1 MSIVD
6 IKIPSPGESITEV
19 EIGSW
24 QKADGDYV
32 QVDETICEIESDKA
46 TLPLIADNSGTLKI
60 VLQEGETAEVGDV
73 VCSIDAS
80 AKNPENNSTD
90 KSSPDTSTLTESSAS
105 ERVSPGQAT
114 ASYAEGH
121 PSPAARK
128 MMAESAAENVS
139 GSGPAGRIT
148 KQDMQLHL
156 LNVTDS
162 SASSP
167 KIQKATDL
175 QDSRK
180 LTGSS
185 SSAAETKT
193 LAEPPVFTG
202 SRNIKRERMSR
213 LRRKL
218 AERLVS
224 VKNETAM
231 LTTFNE
237 VDMSA
242 IIELRA
248 QCKDVFMQKHNVK
261 LGYMSLFT
269 KACTES
275 LQQFPAVNAQIDG
288 DEIVFHD
295 FVDMGIA
302 VSAPKG
308 LMVPVVRNAE
318 SMTLAQ
324 IEMEIARLAQL
335 ARENKLSIDEM
346 VGGTFS
352 ITNGGVFGSMLSTP
366 IINPP
371 QSAILGMHNIVE
383 RPMAVNGKI
392 EIRPVMFV
400 ALSYDHR
407 IIDGQ
412 QSVSFLVQV
421 KENLENPARM
431 FLGD

>member
-1 MSIVD
+1 MSVVD

-19 EIGSW
+19 EIGNWLKS
-24 QKADGDYV
+24 DGEYV

-46 TLPLIADNSGTLKI
+46 TLPLIAENSGKLKI
-60 VLQEGETAEVGDV
+60 ILNEGDIAGVGDV
-73 VCSIDAS
+73 ACTIDTSGTSTGNTKTSNLNAEKSNQDVNSLKKEKSIDLTLS
-80 AKNPENNSTD
+80 S
-90 KSSPDTSTLTESSAS
+90 KSSISRHATSYSD
-105 ERVSPGQAT
+105 
-114 ASYAEGH
+114 GH
-121 PSPAARK
+121 PSPAAKK
-128 MMAESAAENVS
+128 MMLESGLSNLS
-139 GSGPAGRIT
+139 GSGPGGRVT
-148 KQDMQLHL
+148 KNDILQHL
-156 LNVTDS
+156 SNVSKSPGS
-162 SASSP
+162 SAV
-167 KIQKATDL
+167 KEKHA
-175 QDSRK
+175 DSHVISG
-180 LTGSS
+180 L
-185 SSAAETKT
+185 
-193 LAEPPVFTG
+193 
-202 SRNIKRERMSR
+202 RNIKRERMSR

-242 IIELRA
+242 VVELRS
-248 QCKDVFMQKHNVK
+248 QNKDSFLKKHNVR

-269 KACTES
+269 KACTEA
-275 LQQFPAVNAQIDG
+275 LELFPAVNARIEG
-288 DEIVFHD
+288 NEIVFHD
-295 FVDMGIA
+295 YVDMGIA

-318 SMTLAQ
+318 SLSLAQ
-324 IEMEIARLAQL
+324 IEVEIARLAQR
-335 ARENKLSIDEM
+335 ARENILSIDEM
-346 VGGTFS
+346 EGGTFS

-383 RPMAVNGKI
+383 RPMAVDGKI

-407 IIDGQ
+407 VIDGQ
-412 QSVSFLVQV
+412 QSVSFLVKV

-431 FLGD
+431 LLS

>member
-1 MSIVD
+1 MSVVD

-24 QKADGDYV
+24 LKSDGDFV

-46 TLPLIADNSGTLKI
+46 TLPLIAENSGKLKI
-60 VLQEGETAEVGDV
+60 ILNEGDTAGVGDV
-73 VCSIDAS
+73 ACTIDTSGKSTENKRTDNSAEQKSKHNETSLKKEKSIDPPLS
-80 AKNPENNSTD
+80 
-90 KSSPDTSTLTESSAS
+90 TESSFS
-105 ERVSPGQAT
+105 QDSIPY
-114 ASYAEGH
+114 SDGH
-121 PSPAARK
+121 PSPAAKK
-128 MMAESAAENVS
+128 MMAESAVSNLS
-139 GSGPAGRIT
+139 GSGPGGRVT
-148 KQDMQLHL
+148 KQDIQQHL
-156 LNVTDS
+156 SNV
-162 SASSP
+162 P
-167 KIQKATDL
+167 E
-175 QDSRK
+175 
-180 LTGSS
+180 SS
-185 SSAAETKT
+185 SSTPETEKHADSQIFSG
-193 LAEPPVFTG
+193 L
-202 SRNIKRERMSR
+202 RNIKRERMSR

-242 IIELRA
+242 VVELRS
-248 QCKDVFMQKHNVK
+248 QNKDSFLKKHNVK
-261 LGYMSLFT
+261 LGFMSLFT
-269 KACTES
+269 KACTEA
-275 LQQFPAVNAQIDG
+275 LELFPAVNARIDG
-288 DEIVFHD
+288 NEIVFHD
-295 FVDMGIA
+295 YVDMGIA

-318 SMTLAQ
+318 SLSLAQ
-324 IEMEIARLAQL
+324 IEIEIARLAQR
-335 ARENKLSIDEM
+335 ARENILSIDEM
-346 VGGTFS
+346 EGGTFS

-383 RPMAVNGKI
+383 RPMAVDGKI
-392 EIRPVMFV
+392 EIRPLMFV

-412 QSVSFLVQV
+412 QSVSFLVKV

-431 FLGD
+431 LLS